1 MSTEAPASAT
11 PAPGGSGLGAPRRGA
26 GLDLRRVVSGYGG
39 EPVLREVDLALPAGS
54 FGAVLGPNGAGKTT
68 TLRSVMGIAKVM
80 GGDVLFDGEPI
91 QGLSTREVIRRGV
104 AMSPEGRQVFPTMSV
119 GENLAAGSIA
129 GAGWRWRA
137 ERMERVFEYFPV
149 LKERINQLAGTLSGG
164 QQQMLAVGRALMS
177 DPRLLLVDEA
187 SLGLAP
193 VMVERLFE
201 LLARVN
207 ADGVTVLAVEQNV
220 AICEH
225 ASHVWVLER
234 GRVDFGGP
242 IETVA
247 DRLDKV
253 VVSAYLGRDEG
264 SSDG

>member
-1 MSTEAPASAT
+1 MSGAS
-11 PAPGGSGLGAPRRGA
+11 
-26 GLDLRRVVSGYGG
+26 LDLRGLVSGYGG
-39 EPVLREVDLALPAGS
+39 EPVLRGIDLALPGGA

-68 TLRSVMGIAKVM
+68 TLRSVMGVARVT
-80 GGDVLFDGEPI
+80 GGEALLDGSPI
-91 QGLSTREVIRRGV
+91 QSLSTREVIRHGV
-104 AMSPEGRQVFPTMSV
+104 SMSPEGRQVFPSMSV
-119 GENLAAGSIA
+119 GDNLASGAIA
-129 GAGWRWRA
+129 GNGWRARE

-149 LKERINQLAGTLSGG
+149 LRERVHQLAGTLSGG

-201 LLARVN
+201 LLAQVN

-220 AICEH
+220 AICEY

-242 IETVA
+242 VGSVA
-247 DRLDKV
+247 DRLERV
-253 VVSAYLGRDEG
+253 VVSAYLGREEG
-264 SSDG
+264 SNDG